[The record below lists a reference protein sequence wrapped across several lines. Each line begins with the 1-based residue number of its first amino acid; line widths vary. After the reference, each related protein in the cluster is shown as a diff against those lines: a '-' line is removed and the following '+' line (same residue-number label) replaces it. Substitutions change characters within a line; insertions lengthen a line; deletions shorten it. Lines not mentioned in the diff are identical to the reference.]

1 MRFVRLTADA
11 YATFMS
17 TVERQF
23 VPQMPEYGLA
33 RQTDGHEVEYVG
45 VVDGPSEG
53 PDGSEKVI
61 GAGLLLFQPWKKFFQ
76 RGLMNY
82 GPTLD
87 WENKEL
93 VDFFF
98 TELTSFLRKNHPKV
112 LSVRIC
118 PLVPKNFYED
128 IQVVEKSRLGEDIDI
143 QFRQL
148 GMTRIHKEFYEQP
161 DIQIR
166 YIYTKNIAGMSFEE
180 ATATLSK
187 GLRRR
192 FHNEGRYGVEVRF
205 LPPEEF
211 DVFEQLHES
220 TAERTKMAGITSSS
234 ENLYRNL
241 MTELGPE
248 RAFLSVAYLSPVRYL
263 EQIRAEREELK
274 ERLTVLE
281 ARKPT
286 KARDREID
294 QVNKRFPLLDEQEA
308 TAQKTLDEHGDNIP
322 FNSALSFVAGK
333 EIILLLGGMDKRF
346 NSYGRDYPV
355 ERAMF
360 KLACD
365 MGLEVYNTFGVSGV
379 FDETAV
385 DAPVL
390 AFKRWLGGDV
400 EEFIGTY
407 VLPIRPQLAKQLG
420 AIS

>member
-45 VVDGPSEG
+45 VVDGPTE
-53 PDGSEKVI
+53 DSEKVI

-93 VDFFF
+93 VNFFF
-98 TELTSFLRKNHPKV
+98 TELTAFLRKNHPKV
-112 LSVRIC
+112 LAVSIC

-128 IQVVEKSRLGEDIDI
+128 IHVVEKSKLGEDVDI
-143 QFRQL
+143 QFRSL
-148 GMTRIHKEFYEQP
+148 GMTRIDKEFYEQP

-241 MTELGPE
+241 MKELGPE

-274 ERLTVLE
+274 ERLAVLE
-281 ARKPT
+281 ARRPT
-286 KARDREID
+286 QARDRDID
-294 QVNKRFPLLDEQEA
+294 QVNKRFPLIDEQEA
-308 TAQKTLDEHGDNIP
+308 TAQQTLDEYGDNIP

-390 AFKRWLGGDV
+390 AFKRWLNGNV

-407 VLPIRPQLAKQLG
+407 VLPIHPRLAKQLG

>member
-1 MRFVRLTADA
+1 MRFVRLTAEA
-11 YATFMS
+11 YATFMR
-17 TVERQF
+17 TAERQF

-33 RQTDGHEVEYVG
+33 RQADGYTVEFLG
-45 VVDGPSEG
+45 VVDGPTREA
-53 PDGSEKVI
+53 EEVI

-87 WENKEL
+87 WENSEL
-93 VDFFF
+93 VRFFF
-98 TELTSFLRKNHPKV
+98 TELTTFLRKSHPRV
-112 LSVRIC
+112 LAVRIC
-118 PLVPKNFYED
+118 PLVHKNFYED
-128 IQVVEKSRLGEDIDI
+128 INVIEESKLGKDIDI
-143 QFRQL
+143 QFRSL
-148 GMTRIHKEFYEQP
+148 GMTRIDKEFYEQP

-166 YIYTKNIAGMSFEE
+166 YIYTKNISGMSFEE

-211 DVFEQLHES
+211 HVFDELHES
-220 TAERTKMAGITSSS
+220 TAARTRMAGITSSS
-234 ENLYRNL
+234 EDLYCNL
-241 MTELGPE
+241 MKELGPE
-248 RAFLSVAYLSPVRYL
+248 RAFLCVAYLSPVRYL
-263 EQIRAEREELK
+263 EQIHGERAELQ
-274 ERLTVLE
+274 ERLTILE

-286 KARDREID
+286 KARDRDID
-294 QVNKRFPLLDEQEA
+294 QVTKRLGLLDEQEV
-308 TAQKTLDEHGDNIP
+308 TAQQTLDEYGDNIP

-346 NSYGRDYPV
+346 SSYARDYPV

-360 KLACD
+360 KLACE

-390 AFKRWLGGDV
+390 AFKRWLNGNV

-407 VLPIRPQLAKQLG
+407 VLPVRPLLAARFG